1 MKKNNYLKKFFLNGK
16 VAVVVGGYG
25 LMGYEISKA
34 LNDAGAKV
42 VILDLSENNKK
53 KIRGINFIKFDCKNY
68 QNFENELKNIK
79 KKIGFPQIYIN
90 ASYPSSKDWAS
101 NTFEAIT

>member
-16 VAVVVGGYG
+16 VAIVVGGYG

-53 KIRGINFIKFDCKNY
+53 KIRGINFIKFECKNY
-68 QNFENELKNIK
+68 QNFEFSDYLTVYQKLVKINTVFPNEFIYF
-79 KKIGFPQIYIN
+79 KKIQI
-90 ASYPSSKDWAS
+90 P
-101 NTFEAIT
+101 